1 MSTRDELEQL
11 NRDELITLV
20 IKLRGL
26 AEKQQ
31 AQIERQQEQIT
42 RLEREIGELKR
53 GQPPVAPFSRGTKKP
68 DPQPPGRKKGQGP
81 FTFRRA
87 PHRSEVT
94 EPPIPVA
101 MNRFDCPDCGGGL
114 LPERTDLAY
123 VTDLPQAIRPEVR
136 EYHVSV
142 CRCERCGRAVRGEH
156 PDLASDQWG
165 ATAHR
170 LGPRLKAAAHT
181 LHYGLGLPMR
191 KVPEVLSL
199 LGGVSVT
206 QSALTQDALR
216 HADGAVGAVYE
227 TLREQV
233 KEAPRVHTDD
243 TGWRVGG
250 ETAFLMAFETPTETV
265 YQIRSRHRNEEV
277 REVVPSDYAG
287 VLCCDRGTSYEAE
300 ALRGIAQQKCL
311 RHIER
316 SLEAAL
322 EADPENAF
330 ARRLFH
336 LLRGAHRLWQR
347 YHAGTINR
355 ATYDRVGKLFHGRL
369 SVLLTS
375 ETVRLCLHARSPDKE
390 ATQERATERTRLNR
404 RLLAGIGEWHQRGHL
419 LRFLSDPQ
427 IEPTNNRA
435 ERAVRGAVIARKV
448 SHCSKTERGARA
460 YAAFLSVIRTARQ
473 TGASA
478 LDTLCCLFAPHS
490 FYLSLHPSSPANQ

>member
-1 MSTRDELEQL
+1 MITRDELEQRS
-11 NRDELITLV
+11 RDELIDLV
-20 IKLRGL
+20 LQL
-26 AEKQQ
+26 TSLVEK
-31 AQIERQQEQIT
+31 QQEQID
-42 RLEREIGELKR
+42 RLEREIEALKR
-53 GQPPVAPFSRGTKKP
+53 GQPPVAPFSRGQKKP
-68 DPQPPGRKKGQGP
+68 DPKPPGRKTGQGP

-87 PHRSEVT
+87 PSPSEVT
-94 EPPIPVA
+94 EPPIAVA
-101 MNRFDCPDCGGGL
+101 VNRLDCPDCGGDL
-114 LPERTDLAY
+114 VPERTDFAY
-123 VTDLPQAIRPEVR
+123 VTDLPQRISPEVR
-136 EYHVSV
+136 EYHVAV

-181 LHYGLGLPMR
+181 LHYALGVPVR
-191 KVPEVLSL
+191 KVPEILSL
-199 LGGVSVT
+199 LSGVSVT

-233 KEAPRVHTDD
+233 KEAPFIHTDD

-265 YQIRSRHRNEEV
+265 YQIRPRHRNEEV
-277 REVVPSDYAG
+277 REIVPADYAG

-316 SLEAAL
+316 SLEAAV
-322 EADPENAF
+322 EADPENPF
-330 ARRLFH
+330 ARRLLN
-336 LLRGAHRLWQR
+336 LLTGAHRLWQR

-355 ATYDRVGKLFHGRL
+355 ATYDRVGKVVHRRL
-369 SVLLTS
+369 SVLLAR
-375 ETVRLCLHARSPDKE
+375 ETVRLRCLARSRSPSS
-390 ATQERATERTRLNR
+390 AGSTTERTRLDR

-419 LRFLSDPQ
+419 LRFLQDPS

-448 SHCSKTERGARA
+448 SQCSKTERGARA
-460 YAAFLSVIRTARQ
+460 YAAFLSVLRTDRQ
-473 TGASA
+473 SGASA
-478 LDTLCCLFAPHS
+478 LDTLCGLFAPHA
-490 FYLSLHPSSPANQ
+490 FYHSLHPSSLANQ